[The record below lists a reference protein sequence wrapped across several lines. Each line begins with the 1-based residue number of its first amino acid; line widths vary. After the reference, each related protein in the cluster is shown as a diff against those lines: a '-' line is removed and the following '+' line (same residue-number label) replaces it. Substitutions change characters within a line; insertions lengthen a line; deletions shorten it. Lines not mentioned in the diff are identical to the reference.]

1 MHVYTSKFA
10 PINNQHM
17 KKVFLLTAIA
27 ALFVA
32 CGSPSA
38 STEAGEAQEAA
49 TSAESTTEY
58 AVNTAESTITWKGT
72 KPTGDS
78 HSGTVAVKEGK
89 IAVNDNIVTAGNF
102 VMDLSQ
108 LAVTDEG
115 MDDETKAKLLG
126 HLTTADFFEV
136 DKYPSASFEI
146 TASTA
151 DSLTGNLTIK
161 DVTKSITVPYFAQ
174 SDEGIATANA
184 SFSIDRTQWGV
195 TFNSGNFFQNL
206 GEYLID
212 DAVQFNVKL
221 VANAK

>member
-1 MHVYTSKFA
+1 
-10 PINNQHM
+10 M

-38 STEAGEAQEAA
+38 STEAGEANEAA
-49 TSAESTTEY
+49 TAAESSIEY
-58 AVNTAESTITWKGT
+58 AVNTSESTVTWKGT

-78 HSGTVAVKEGK
+78 HSGTVAIKEGK
-89 IAVNDNIVTAGNF
+89 IAVNDNILTAGNF
-102 VMDLSQ
+102 VLDLTQ
-108 LAVTDEG
+108 MNVTDEG
-115 MDDETKAKLLG
+115 MDAESKAKLIG

-136 DKYPSASFEI
+136 EKYPSASFEV

-161 DVTKSITVPYFAQ
+161 DVTKSITVPYFMQ
-174 SDEGIATANA
+174 SDEGMATANA
-184 SFSIDRTQWGV
+184 SFSIDRTKWGI
-195 TFNSGNFFQNL
+195 TFNSGNFFENL
-206 GEYLID
+206 GDYLIN
-212 DAVQFNVKL
+212 DAVEFNVKL